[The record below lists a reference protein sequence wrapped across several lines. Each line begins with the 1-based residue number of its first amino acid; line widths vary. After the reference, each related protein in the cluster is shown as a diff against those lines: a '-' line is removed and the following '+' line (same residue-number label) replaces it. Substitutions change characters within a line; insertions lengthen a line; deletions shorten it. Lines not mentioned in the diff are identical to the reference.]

1 MCSYDSNLLRMLFC
15 CFFFFPQPSAD
26 VQSARSAATRIP
38 MSKGMKPCSKAV
50 LGVSTVTRLESRAE
64 SQSMKIELRK
74 STICASASTAGGKN
88 WGLEMYAAMA
98 TVQWLSLWPNL
109 LPNISYR
116 PHQYMNKWDSV
127 CDVASYNGSAFHRDL
142 LIFFL

>member
-50 LGVSTVTRLESRAE
+50 MGVSTVTRLESRAE

-127 CDVASYNGSAFHRDL
+127 CDFASYNSSAFHRDL
-142 LIFFL
+142 QIFFL